1 MTVLDKAKKRL
12 LSLPRDYTF
21 SDARQLLTHLGFIE
35 YQKGKTSG
43 SRVLFYRPTDNVKIL
58 MHKPHPGD
66 VMSIANTRDLCEKL
80 LELGDLYE

>member
-21 SDARQLLTHLGFIE
+21 SEARQLLTHLGFIE

-66 VMSIANTRDLCEKL
+66 VMSIANTRDLSEKL

>member
-1 MTVLDKAKKRL
+1 MTFLDKAKKRL
-12 LSLPRDYTF
+12 LSLPRDYKF
-21 SDARQLLTHLGFIE
+21 SEARQLLTHLGFIE
-35 YQKGKTSG
+35 YQKVKTSG

>member
-12 LSLPRDYTF
+12 VSLPRDYSF
-21 SDARQLLTHLGFIE
+21 SEARQLLTHLGFVE

-43 SRVLFYRPTDNVKIL
+43 SRVMFYRQADKVKIL
-58 MHKPHPGD
+58 LHKPHPGD

-80 LELGDLYE
+80 IELGEL